1 MRVLVRGIGDVGS
14 AVAHALR
21 MAEHIVLIHDVAHP
35 TTHRRG
41 MSFADA
47 MFDGRAA
54 LEGLECRRADD
65 LARIGEGLVA
75 TSLPYDAV
83 RGAFRPDMLV
93 DARLRKRAEPEDL
106 RGQAPLAIGL
116 GPGFDAWRNC
126 HVAVET
132 SWTDLGRIVRDGA
145 TLALAG
151 EPKPLGGAGR
161 ERLVYSPVSGTL
173 RTNARIGD
181 KVAAGA
187 PVATVDGAPIAA
199 PLAGTIRG
207 LVHDGVDVVIGTKL
221 LEIDPQAGAVAT
233 GIGERPR
240 AIAAAVLGLTSA

>member
-21 MAEHIVLIHDVAHP
+21 MAGHIVLIHDIARP
-35 TTHRRG
+35 ATHRRG

-54 LEGLECRRADD
+54 LEEVECTRTDD
-65 LARIGEGLVA
+65 LAHIGDGLVA

-93 DARLRKRAEPEDL
+93 DARLRKRVEPEDL
-106 RGQAPLAIGL
+106 RAQAPLAIGL
-116 GPGFDAWRNC
+116 GPGFDAWKNC

-132 SWTDLGRIVRDGA
+132 SWTALGRIVRDGA

-161 ERLVYSPVSGTL
+161 ERLVYSPQAGMFRTGT
-173 RTNARIGD
+173 RIGD
-181 KVAAGA
+181 AVAAGA
-187 PVATVDGAPIAA
+187 TVGNVDGTAIAA
-199 PLAGTIRG
+199 PMAGIVRG
-207 LVHDGVDVVIGTKL
+207 LVHDGVDVVMGTKL
-221 LEIDPQAGAVAT
+221 LEIDPRPDAVVT

-240 AIAAAVLGLTSA
+240 AIAAAVLSLTAA